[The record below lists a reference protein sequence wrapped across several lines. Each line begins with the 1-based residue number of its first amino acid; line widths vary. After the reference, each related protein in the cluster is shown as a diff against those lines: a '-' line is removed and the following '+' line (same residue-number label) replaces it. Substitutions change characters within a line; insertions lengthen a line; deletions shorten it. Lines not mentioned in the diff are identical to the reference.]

1 MKWVSRDK
9 LTAHDNNIYAY
20 SSVVLY
26 CSKNPEKSLITM
38 NIMNVR
44 DGIVICSLDA
54 VTLLQK
60 SPRQTKIIKN
70 SNSHVLSAGSK
81 QELRYQARICLKS
94 SQVNCPLISMQQGQS
109 AHMPKKVRPMGY
121 FRIMRHHRACS
132 SSITSH
138 SASVING
145 MHQDASANRNEL
157 RHWESKTL
165 FWGFYSLYTFL

>member
-70 SNSHVLSAGSK
+70 NNSHVLSAGSN

-109 AHMPKKVRPMGY
+109 AR
-121 FRIMRHHRACS
+121 S